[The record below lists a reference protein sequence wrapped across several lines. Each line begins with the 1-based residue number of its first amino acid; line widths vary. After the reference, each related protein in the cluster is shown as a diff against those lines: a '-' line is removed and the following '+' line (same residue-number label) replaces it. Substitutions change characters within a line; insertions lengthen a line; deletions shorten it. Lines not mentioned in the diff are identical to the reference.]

1 MEKINS
7 MINYYKEIFLYV
19 KKTVLDKNVAEDIT
33 QEAFTRVI
41 KNASTKEIQ
50 NERAFLYRVA
60 KNIIIDQ
67 FRRKTKVSEMHFN
80 DNEYFEENNQTQD
93 KTIQDDQQKHLMLE
107 IDLLPT
113 KRKQA
118 FVLHIMEGYSRKE
131 VASMMNLS
139 LNAVEKHISRASNQI
154 KENMRIKE
162 GQDSE

>member
-1 MEKINS
+1 

-33 QEAFTRVI
+33 QEAFVRVI
-41 KNASTKEIQ
+41 KNTSNKKIE

-67 FRRKTKVSEMHFN
+67 FRKRTKVTEVCFN
-80 DNEYFEENNQTQD
+80 DREYFEEDNQTQD
-93 KTIQDDQQKHLMLE
+93 KIIQDDQQLHLMIE
-107 IDLLPT
+107 IDKLAK

-118 FVLHIMEGYSRKE
+118 FVLHIIEGYSRKE
-131 VASMMNLS
+131 VAAMMNLS
-139 LNAVEKHISRASNQI
+139 LNSVEKHISRASNQI

-162 GQDSE
+162 GEDSE

>member
-1 MEKINS
+1 

-33 QEAFTRVI
+33 QEAFVRVI
-41 KNASTKEIQ
+41 KNTSNKKIE

-67 FRRKTKVSEMHFN
+67 FRKRTKVTEVCFN
-80 DNEYFEENNQTQD
+80 DIEYFEEDNQTQD
-93 KTIQDDQQKHLMLE
+93 KIIQDDQQLHLMIE
-107 IDLLPT
+107 IDKLAK

-118 FVLHIMEGYSRKE
+118 FVLHIIEGYSRKE
-131 VASMMNLS
+131 VAAMMNLS
-139 LNAVEKHISRASNQI
+139 LNSVEKHISRASNQI

-162 GQDSE
+162 GKDSE

>member
-1 MEKINS
+1 MESFCS

-19 KKTVLDKNVAEDIT
+19 KKTVTDINVAEDIT

-41 KNASTKEIQ
+41 KNASVKKIE

-67 FRRKTKVSEMHFN
+67 FRRKTKVSEVGFN
-80 DNEYFEENNQTQD
+80 ENEYFDEED
-93 KTIQDDQQKHLMLE
+93 KTEQKVIKDDQQKHLMLE
-107 IDLLPT
+107 IDKLAS

-118 FVLHIMEGYSRKE
+118 FVLHIMQGYSRKE
-131 VASMMNLS
+131 VASMMKLS

>member
-1 MEKINS
+1 

-33 QEAFTRVI
+33 QEAFVRVI
-41 KNASTKEIQ
+41 KNTSNKKIE

-67 FRRKTKVSEMHFN
+67 FRKRTKVTEVCFN
-80 DNEYFEENNQTQD
+80 DIEYFEEDNQTQD
-93 KTIQDDQQKHLMLE
+93 KIIQDDQQLHLMIE
-107 IDLLPT
+107 IDKLAK

-118 FVLHIMEGYSRKE
+118 FVLHIIEGYSRKE
-131 VASMMNLS
+131 VATLMNLS
-139 LNAVEKHISRASNQI
+139 LNSVEKHISRASNQI

-162 GQDSE
+162 GEDSE

>member
-1 MEKINS
+1 

-33 QEAFTRVI
+33 QEAFVRVI
-41 KNASTKEIQ
+41 KNTSNKKIE

-67 FRRKTKVSEMHFN
+67 FRKRTKVTEVCFN
-80 DNEYFEENNQTQD
+80 DREYFEEDNQTQD
-93 KTIQDDQQKHLMLE
+93 KIIQDDQQLHLMIE
-107 IDLLPT
+107 IDKLAK

-118 FVLHIMEGYSRKE
+118 FVLHIIEGYSRKE
-131 VASMMNLS
+131 VATLMNLS
-139 LNAVEKHISRASNQI
+139 LNSVEKHISRASNQI

-162 GQDSE
+162 GEDSE